1 MNGYKAL
8 ITHLQELPR
17 LIVPV
22 KIYPYREG
30 EYQGSGYYATAN
42 DEASVDALTHYLPHL
57 SSWKNLVFEARE
69 RSDIKNLAEEIT
81 SPCQYN
87 MDKIS
92 AIHRWVFRNIG
103 YKTTRE
109 IISPWKLIET
119 RQGDCKSLTCLISAL
134 LGVLNISSWFKLV
147 QLKGYEARHIY
158 SYVKASWYPVDG
170 TGLYCFEE
178 IKRVTGYIL
187 FEIDRTY
194 DMPPAALPSPGEAE
208 VVPPPLLATLEGE
221 GAMAIVA
228 MFLLLGAI
236 KE

>member
-22 KIYPYREG
+22 KIYPYKEG
-30 EYQGSGYYATAN
+30 EYQGNRYYVTAN
-42 DEASVDALTHYLPHL
+42 DEASVDALTRYLPYL
-57 SSWKNLVFEARE
+57 SSWRNLVFEARK
-69 RSDIKNLAEEIT
+69 RSDIKDLAEEIT
-81 SPCQYN
+81 SPCLYS

-92 AIHRWVFRNIG
+92 AIHRWVFTNIE
-103 YKTTRE
+103 YKTTTK
-109 IISPWKLIET
+109 IIPPWELIKT
-119 RQGDCKSLTCLISAL
+119 RQGDCKSFTCLISAF

-158 SYVKASWYPVDG
+158 NYVKLSWHPVDG

-194 DMPPAALPSPGEAE
+194 DMPPTALPSPEEAE
-208 VVPPPLLATLEGE
+208 VVPPPIFIQEGDIMSI
-221 GAMAIVA
+221 AMIL
-228 MFLLLGAI
+228 LLLGAI
-236 KE
+236 KEV